1 MIVTIFIL
9 VALVI
14 IGKLLLDRGY
24 AVTGGTLVAFPG
36 LMLVLIAFVTLV
48 LP

>member
-1 MIVTIFIL
+1 MLAFSIFL
-9 VALVI
+9 AALVL

-24 AVTGGTLVAFPG
+24 ELAGGTLVAFPG
-36 LMLVLIAFVTLV
+36 LMLVLVAFVTLV